1 VNVKEHAAK
10 APPGDAAET
19 RPILSQEQFSEAVTE
34 IKASEFM
41 LRVAA
46 RELMAGVPITQSQ
59 LAAIMGIS
67 QPSVSHMLGTR
78 TYGLTVAEVMW
89 IELACGAKPGTLCMM
104 AGLFYDPASAFL
116 PDRPEPPSLEQQVYD
131 IPGITTQ
138 AAEAIVAAITAVRA
152 EVLRNQK
159 RRPS

>member
-1 VNVKEHAAK
+1 VNVAEKVAK
-10 APPGDAAET
+10 SPPEKAAET
-19 RPILSQEQFSEAVTE
+19 KQILSQEQFSEAVTD
-34 IKASEFM
+34 IKASDFM

-89 IELACGAKPGTLCMM
+89 IELACGARPGTLPMM
-104 AGLFYDPASAFL
+104 AGLFYD

-131 IPGITTQ
+131 IPGITAQ
-138 AAEAIVAAITAVRA
+138 AAEALVAAITAVRA

-159 RRPS
+159 RRSS